1 MQSPASP
8 SWHIGY
14 GSADEGSADAAAPPA
29 DAERRLSFLQRLAA
43 VAAGGGAGIGL
54 SPTNSGS
61 SISEGQQEGTA
72 AAPEKFYVRT
82 RSSVSWLG
90 VGEGGQRRGC
100 VRATTVRI
108 LKGPLLQEPGTCTN
122 PSCRKYVCP
131 WAPMY
136 KNNTICAACNQVR
149 VKEEA
154 AAKAAKAVKA
164 GQPPPA
170 KRQKQGWGG
179 HRRGTAKK
187 KAGAPRGWNA
197 ATVRA
202 GCHAADRP
210 LPPLRKPA
218 PMRIS
223 PPPLP
228 TPSPPPTQ
236 ALLAAP
242 HPSQWLVARLMLV
255 TLALHLRGVPVGW
268 AGQPGQYHTLM
279 GELAAFLEGL
289 KSVKREE
296 ALNGEQRCQ
305 KCKLSLDI
313 AGYLVRPGRRPADC
327 FAGLTA
333 CNSNF
338 QSAPSKCRCGPI
350 LKTCTATRV
359 GPTPQSW
366 SAWGATAPASWWCA
380 SLT

>member
-202 GCHAADRP
+202 GCHAAG
-210 LPPLRKPA
+210 
-218 PMRIS
+218 
-223 PPPLP
+223 PPPSALVQTGPNADQP
-228 TPSPPPTQ
+228 TAAAHAVAAAHPSTAGCPTSL
-236 ALLAAP
+236 AVAGGPAHAGDTGAAP
-242 HPSQWLVARLMLV
+242 QGRARGLGWPARPVPHPHGRARGLP
-255 TLALHLRGVPVGW
+255 RGAEERQAGGSFERRATVPKVQ
-268 AGQPGQYHTLM
+268 AQPGHCRL
-279 GELAAFLEGL
+279 
-289 KSVKREE
+289 
-296 ALNGEQRCQ
+296 
-305 KCKLSLDI
+305 
-313 AGYLVRPGRRPADC
+313 PG
-327 FAGLTA
+327 
-333 CNSNF
+333 
-338 QSAPSKCRCGPI
+338 
-350 LKTCTATRV
+350 
-359 GPTPQSW
+359 
-366 SAWGATAPASWWCA
+366 ASWA
-380 SLT
+380 PPS